1 MILFSVFFLSKI
13 QHRRSLHSEQELT
26 AELAEVGRRKA
37 VHRDQ
42 PTPEETGFTRGLSN
56 PCTRWSEHSKHLQ
69 LQSDTRRGKLVY
81 SKQKLPARITLLLFT
96 PQQHQIP
103 KLPIV
108 SERERLFLVCRNTT
122 CSHFPSLFPYSSG
135 GRAGTALHFATEE
148 TSTGN
153 AFTSPY
159 ASRSSSSQHR
169 LKFRNKS

>member
-1 MILFSVFFLSKI
+1 MFSVFFLSKI
-13 QHRRSLHSEQELT
+13 QHRRCLQSEQKLLPSWEL
-26 AELAEVGRRKA
+26 EVGRRKA

-42 PTPEETGFTRGLSN
+42 PTPEEPGFTRGLSN
-56 PCTRWSEHSKHLQ
+56 PCTGWSEHSKRLQ
-69 LQSDTRRGKLVY
+69 LQSDARQGKLGY
-81 SKQKLPARITLLLFT
+81 SKQKLPARTTLLLFT
-96 PQQHQIP
+96 TQWHQIP

-108 SERERLFLVCRNTT
+108 SEMGRLFLVCRNTT

-159 ASRSSSSQHR
+159 ARSSSSQHH